1 MPRVPY
7 VPEDTPGP
15 IADEI
20 RVRRGG
26 RGLSPL
32 DTMLLN
38 APPIAEGWSKLLGAI
53 RTKSTL
59 EDDLRE
65 IIILRVAARNKAS
78 FEWVQHE
85 PVARAAGLTTE
96 QLARVG
102 AVTASIS
109 GEGEGQLSSIQAAAL
124 QLADSMTVNVHF
136 QDAEFDALR
145 LAFVAQGDEE
155 AVVSRKM
162 VEAVATCAAYNMVSR
177 FLVALDVDDR
187 ADVPCPVPPL

>member
-20 RVRRGG
+20 RARRGG

-65 IIILRVAARNKAS
+65 IIVSARFWTIAS
-78 FEWVQHE
+78 VLGQ
-85 PVARAAGLTTE
+85 PPGARRSYG
-96 QLARVG
+96 
-102 AVTASIS
+102 
-109 GEGEGQLSSIQAAAL
+109 
-124 QLADSMTVNVHF
+124 
-136 QDAEFDALR
+136 
-145 LAFVAQGDEE
+145 
-155 AVVSRKM
+155 
-162 VEAVATCAAYNMVSR
+162 
-177 FLVALDVDDR
+177 
-187 ADVPCPVPPL
+187 